1 MWANQL
7 HYFLVKQIV
16 PGNKCTMFKLTIN
29 DNCNHKL
36 IDQYKHILGVNED
49 SDLENNMETIC
60 PKKSRRVLMVF
71 CQHALKHFLPKTLV
85 CALGC
90 NS

>member
-29 DNCNHKL
+29 GYCNHKL
-36 IDQYKHILGVNED
+36 IDQYKQGVNED
-49 SDLENNMETIC
+49 SDLE
-60 PKKSRRVLMVF
+60 K
-71 CQHALKHFLPKTLV
+71 
-85 CALGC
+85 
-90 NS
+90 